1 MECCKI
7 SRGRKLHIYSK
18 SEYYREYY
26 LKNKER
32 YIERYN
38 KHKNA
43 VEIDKD
49 YYINYYRQL
58 VNHV

>member
-1 MECCKI
+1 MECCKK
-7 SRGRKLHIYSK
+7 SKGRKMHIYNK
-18 SEYYREYY
+18 TQYYREYY

-38 KHKNA
+38 KQKNE

>member
-1 MECCKI
+1 MECKK
-7 SRGRKLHIYSK
+7 SKGRKLHIYNK
-18 SEYYREYY
+18 TQYYREYY

-38 KHKNA
+38 KHKNE

>member
-1 MECCKI
+1 MECKK
-7 SRGRKLHIYSK
+7 SRGRKLHIYNK
-18 SEYYREYY
+18 TQYYREYY

>member
-1 MECCKI
+1 MECKN
-7 SRGRKLHIYSK
+7 SKGRKMHIYNK
-18 SEYYREYY
+18 TQYYREYY
-26 LKNKER
+26 FRHKER
-32 YIERYN
+32 DIERYN
-38 KHKNA
+38 KQKNE

>member
-1 MECCKI
+1 MESKK
-7 SRGRKLHIYSK
+7 SRGRKLHIYSRT
-18 SEYYREYY
+18 EYYREYY
-26 LKNKER
+26 FRHKER
-32 YIERYN
+32 YIELYHRK
-38 KHKNA
+38 KHE

>member
-1 MECCKI
+1 MECKI
-7 SRGRKLHIYSK
+7 PKGRKMHIYSR
-18 SEYYREYY
+18 SQYYRDYY

-38 KHKNA
+38 KHKNE
-43 VEIDKD
+43 VKIDKD

>member
-1 MECCKI
+1 MECKR

-32 YIERYN
+32 YIERYK
-38 KHKNA
+38 KHKNE

-49 YYINYYRQL
+49 YYINYYRQ
-58 VNHV
+58 VCKTP

>member
-1 MECCKI
+1 MECKN
-7 SRGRKLHIYSK
+7 SKGRKMHIYNK
-18 SEYYREYY
+18 TQYYREYY

-32 YIERYN
+32 DIERYN

>member
-1 MECCKI
+1 MECKN
-7 SRGRKLHIYSK
+7 SKGRKLHIYNK
-18 SEYYREYY
+18 TQYYREYY

-38 KHKNA
+38 RKKNE

-49 YYINYYRQL
+49 YYINFYKQL

>member
-1 MECCKI
+1 MECKN
-7 SRGRKLHIYSK
+7 SKGRKLHIYNK
-18 SEYYREYY
+18 TQYYREYY

-38 KHKNA
+38 KQKNE

>member
-1 MECCKI
+1 MECKN
-7 SRGRKLHIYSK
+7 SKGRKLHIYNK
-18 SEYYREYY
+18 TQYYREYY

-32 YIERYN
+32 DIERYN
-38 KHKNA
+38 RGKHA

>member
-1 MECCKI
+1 MECKN
-7 SRGRKLHIYSK
+7 SKGRKLHIYNK
-18 SEYYREYY
+18 TQYYREYY

-32 YIERYN
+32 DIERYN
-38 KHKNA
+38 KQKNE

>member
-1 MECCKI
+1 MECCKN
-7 SRGRKLHIYSK
+7 SKGRKMHIYNK
-18 SEYYREYY
+18 TQYYREYY

-38 KHKNA
+38 RGKHA